1 MTERLY
7 YTDCYLREFDARV
20 VERSADG
27 RRVYLD
33 RTAFYPTSGGQLF
46 DTGVLGGVRVIEVID
61 EGERVAHVTQSPIDA
76 TDTAV
81 AQIDWPRRFDF
92 MQQHTG
98 QHLLSAVFVELFGL
112 ETVSVHMGEESS
124 TLDLNAAALEAE
136 AARRAEWRANALV
149 CENRPVTIAF
159 VDAAASAGLRKASSR
174 EGTLRIVAIQDLD
187 RSACGG
193 THVRSTGEIGAI
205 AIRKLDRIRNSVRVE
220 FLCGLR
226 AVRRFR
232 ADYDALSGVAEVFS
246 SPLEDAPRLAA
257 AQLEAAKSAEKLRR
271 KLELDLAG
279 YQGRELYQAAVT
291 GPDGIRRAVRR
302 LSSGSLDSFRGLALS
317 FCAGPKAVFT
327 GVIEDPPAVLL
338 ATSADSGVDAGAV
351 LKSAL
356 SASGGRGGGSARMA
370 QGSAGSREA
379 LDAVLMRL

>member
-7 YTDCYLREFDARV
+7 YTDCYLREFEARV

-46 DTGVLGGVRVIEVID
+46 DTGMLGGVRVIDVID
-61 EGERVAHVTQSPIDA
+61 EGERVAHVTESPIGDA
-76 TDTAV
+76 GTA
-81 AQIDWPRRFDF
+81 AARLDWPRRFDF

-124 TLDLNAAALEAE
+124 TLDLNAASLEADTV
-136 AARRAEWRANALV
+136 RRAEWRANELV

-159 VDAAASAGLRKASSR
+159 VEAAESEGLRKASTR
-174 EGTLRIVAIQDLD
+174 EGTLRVVAIQDLD

-193 THVRSTGEIGAI
+193 THVRSTGEIGSI
-205 AIRKLDRIRNSVRVE
+205 GIRKLDRIRNNVRVE

-257 AQLEAAKSAEKLRR
+257 AQVDAAKSAEKLRR

-279 YQGRELYQAAVT
+279 YQGRELYEASVP

-302 LSSGSLDSFRGLALS
+302 LPSGSLESLRGLAQS
-317 FCAGPKAVFT
+317 FCAGLKAVFT
-327 GVIEDPPAVLL
+327 GVIEDPPSVLL
-338 ATSADSGVDAGAV
+338 ATSADSGVDAGAA
-351 LKSAL
+351 LKAAL
-356 SASGGRGGGSARMA
+356 SAAGGRGGGSARMA

-379 LDAVLMRL
+379 LDAVLARL